1 MMTPRSL
8 AVVAMIVG
16 STSLALAQGAGIAPS
31 GANLPAQTNLQG
43 FAEPSPGASV
53 HVKKS
58 HHRLY
63 MSVSKKKGHATSKVQ

>member
-1 MMTPRSL
+1 MMTLRSL
-8 AVVAMIVG
+8 AVVAMIAG
-16 STSLALAQGAGIAPS
+16 STSLVLAQGPGIAPS

-43 FAEPSPGASV
+43 FAEPTPGAKV

-63 MSVSKKKGHATSKVQ
+63 MSASKKKGRPTSKVQ